1 MRKGILWI
9 VSAMALS
16 AGCTGQSTAEQFKQT
31 AAKLNKTYPVRLSET
46 VTIDSTRYDE
56 KENTVS
62 YFYTVTGTPD
72 DPRYMETHYA
82 AFRQAL
88 KEAIDNAVEMEAY
101 RKAGC
106 RIKYIYMSGK
116 SRKQLSEFSF

>member
-1 MRKGILWI
+1 MIASAWALW
-9 VSAMALS
+9 S
-16 AGCTGQSTAEQFKQT
+16 GCTSQSTADRFKET
-31 AAKLNKTYPVRLSET
+31 AAKLNKTYPIRLNET

-62 YFYTVTGTPD
+62 YYYTVSGILD
-72 DPRYMETHYA
+72 DPQYMKTHYA

-101 RKAGC
+101 RKAGSK
-106 RIKYIYMSGK
+106 IKYIYLSGK
-116 SRKQLSEFSF
+116 SRERLSEFSF